1 MKITS
6 KNINDLK
13 ASDYNPRQISKKQF
27 KELCESIE
35 GFGLVDPV
43 IINKNPER
51 ENIVVGGHQRL
62 KACKKLGFKKIP
74 CVEVN
79 LDIDK
84 EMELNVRLNKSGG
97 VFDIDMLANTF
108 DIHNLKEWGFTDV
121 ELGFNID
128 KIDENPYTQKIEAPK
143 YEPSESKPK
152 INELYDDTKTKELI
166 EKIEKS
172 NLNKKQKEFLI
183 TSAQRHIIFNYS
195 KIADFYAHSD
205 KEMQELMEDLTLI
218 IIDFNK
224 AIKQGYI
231 ALNEQITNQYIEEY
245 GSE

>member
-13 ASDYNPRQISKKQF
+13 ASEYNPRQISKKQF

-35 GFGLVDPV
+35 GFGLVDPI

-79 LDIDK
+79 LDINK

-97 VFDIDMLANTF
+97 EFDIDMLANTF
-108 DIHNLKEWGFTDV
+108 DIHNLKEWGFTDL

-128 KIDENPYTQKIEAPK
+128 KIEKEKEDKSIITIKEKDNKKANDLF
-143 YEPSESKPK
+143 
-152 INELYDDTKTKELI
+152 NELKKRKFKV
-166 EKIEKS
+166 KIK
-172 NLNKKQKEFLI
+172 
-183 TSAQRHIIFNYS
+183 
-195 KIADFYAHSD
+195 
-205 KEMQELMEDLTLI
+205 
-218 IIDFNK
+218 
-224 AIKQGYI
+224 
-231 ALNEQITNQYIEEY
+231 
-245 GSE
+245 

>member
-13 ASDYNPRQISKKQF
+13 ASEYNPRQITKKQF

-35 GFGLVDPV
+35 GFGLVNPI

-79 LDIDK
+79 LDIQK
-84 EMELNVRLNKSGG
+84 EIELNVRLNKSGG
-97 VFDIDMLANTF
+97 IFDVDMLANTF
-108 DIHNLKEWGFTDV
+108 DIHNLKEWGFTDL

-128 KIDENPYTQKIEAPK
+128 KIEKEKEDKSIITIKEKDNKKANDLF
-143 YEPSESKPK
+143 
-152 INELYDDTKTKELI
+152 NELKKRKFKV
-166 EKIEKS
+166 KIK
-172 NLNKKQKEFLI
+172 
-183 TSAQRHIIFNYS
+183 
-195 KIADFYAHSD
+195 
-205 KEMQELMEDLTLI
+205 
-218 IIDFNK
+218 
-224 AIKQGYI
+224 
-231 ALNEQITNQYIEEY
+231 
-245 GSE
+245 

>member
-13 ASDYNPRQISKKQF
+13 ASEYNPRQISKKQF

-35 GFGLVDPV
+35 GFGLVDPI

-79 LDIDK
+79 LDINK

-97 VFDIDMLANTF
+97 IFDVDMLANTF
-108 DIHNLKEWGFTDV
+108 DIHNLKEWGFTDL

-128 KIDENPYTQKIEAPK
+128 KIEENVYTNNVNTPTYKPK
-143 YEPSESKPK
+143 NKKPK
-152 INELYDDTKTKELI
+152 ITELCNQEKTNKLI
-166 EKIEKS
+166 EEIKKS
-172 NLNKKQKEFLI
+172 NVTKKEKDFLI
-183 TSAQRHIIFNYS
+183 MSAYRHLVFSYD
-195 KIADFYAHSD
+195 KIAEFYAHSN
-205 KEMQELMEDLTLI
+205 KEVQGLMEDSALV

-224 AIKQGYI
+224 AIENGFSELSNLL
-231 ALNEQITNQYIEEY
+231 LNTQEDE
-245 GSE
+245 

>member
-13 ASDYNPRQISKKQF
+13 ASEYNPRQISKKQF

-35 GFGLVDPV
+35 GFGLVDPI

-79 LDIDK
+79 LDINK

-108 DIHNLKEWGFTDV
+108 DIHNLKEWGFADI
-121 ELGFNID
+121 ELGINTD
-128 KIDENPYTQKIEAPK
+128 KIEEVDSLYTKKIKLPVYEPKIE
-143 YEPSESKPK
+143 KPK
-152 INELYDDTKTKELI
+152 TEELCNQEKTNKLI
-166 EKIEKS
+166 EKIKKS
-172 NLNKKQKEFLI
+172 NATKEEKDFLI
-183 TSAQRHIIFNYS
+183 MSAYRHLVFSYD
-195 KIADFYAHSD
+195 KIAEFYAHSN
-205 KEMQELMEDLTLI
+205 KEVQGLMEDSALI

-224 AIKQGYI
+224 AIENGYI
-231 ALNEQITNQYIEEY
+231 ELTKSMTIIQEDER
-245 GSE
+245 

>member
-13 ASDYNPRQISKKQF
+13 ASEYNPRQISKKQF

-35 GFGLVDPV
+35 GFGLVDPI

-108 DIHNLKEWGFTDV
+108 DIHNLKEWGFADI
-121 ELGFNID
+121 ELGINTD
-128 KIDENPYTQKIEAPK
+128 KIEEVDSLYTKKIKLPVYEPKIE
-143 YEPSESKPK
+143 KPK
-152 INELYDDTKTKELI
+152 TEELFSNIKTNKLI
-166 EKIEKS
+166 EKIKKS
-172 NLNKKQKEFLI
+172 NATKEEKDFLI
-183 TSAQRHIIFNYS
+183 MSAYRHLVFSYD
-195 KIADFYAHSD
+195 KIAEFYAHSN
-205 KEMQELMEDLTLI
+205 KEVQGLMEDSALV

-224 AIKQGYI
+224 AIENGFSELSNLL
-231 ALNEQITNQYIEEY
+231 LNTQEDE
-245 GSE
+245 